1 MKFLIASE
9 TRDPCNHFSVLMFQ
23 PKLFGQTKHFQIFFP
38 ILPIQTILTLPI
50 IRGHFKLKFLVRQH
64 IFNIFSQCNH
74 FSHYQFV
81 QDALRSTFR
90 SNKTF
95 SKFSNSL
102 NATNSPITNSPTLST
117 NSRTL
122 PTLLHPPILPHY
134 QLSHTY
140 HSCQCNFTIYQ
151 FSEYTNSLIYQ
162 FSNSNPF

>member
-1 MKFLIASE
+1 MPEFGECGECFLIASE

-90 SNKTF
+90 SNKIF
-95 SKFSNSL
+95 LKFSNSL
-102 NATNSPITNSPTLST
+102 NATNSPITNSPTLV
-117 NSRTL
+117 L
-122 PTLLHPPILPHY
+122 ILAHY
-134 QLSHTY
+134 QLSYTH
-140 HSCQCNFTIYQ
+140 Q
-151 FSEYTNSLIYQ
+151 FSHTTNSLTPT
-162 FSNSNPF
+162 NS